1 MKKKGFTLIELMVV
15 VVIIGIL
22 AAIAIP
28 NFVKVIDRAKV
39 ASVKANMKTLQTTIE
54 AMSVDHMGRYP
65 NSNIDQAPIQN
76 ELPSNFKN
84 PYDGTDAL
92 AGNALV
98 FGIPTGTEGAAGYQ
112 AVDAGATFAE
122 TGYTILGAGKNGISI
137 DLTLTPGQ

>member
-39 ASVKANMKTLQTTIE
+39 ASLKSNMHTLQTTIE
-54 AMSVDHMGRYP
+54 ALSIDHMGRYP
-65 NSNIDQAPIQN
+65 NSGVDQVAIKD

-84 PYDGTDAL
+84 PYDGTDVD
-92 AGNALV
+92 GNALLFV
-98 FGIPTGTEGAAGYQ
+98 SPAGTEGAAGYH

-122 TGYTILGAGKNGISI
+122 KSYTIMGAGRDGIVI

>member
-39 ASVKANMKTLQTTIE
+39 ASVKANMKTLQTTVE
-54 AMSVDHMGRYP
+54 ALSVDYMGRYP
-65 NSNIDQAPIQN
+65 NSAQDQQKIKD
-76 ELPSNFKN
+76 ELPGNFKN
-84 PYDGTDAL
+84 PYDGTDAVT
-92 AGNALV
+92 GNALV
-98 FGIPTGTEGAAGYQ
+98 FVSPAGTEGAVGYH
-112 AVDAGATFAE
+112 AVDAGASFAE
-122 TGYTILGAGKNGISI
+122 TGYTILGAGKNGIVI

>member
-39 ASVKANMKTLQTTIE
+39 ASVKSNMHTLQTTIE
-54 AMSVDHMGRYP
+54 ALSIDYMGRYP
-65 NSNIDQAPIQN
+65 NSGIDQAVVIA
-76 ELPSNFKN
+76 ELPGNFKN
-84 PYDGTDAL
+84 PYDGTDVT
-92 AGNALV
+92 GNALI
-98 FGIPTGTEGAAGYQ
+98 FGDPAGTEGASGYH

-122 TGYTILGAGKNGISI
+122 KSYTIMGAGRDGIVI

>member
-1 MKKKGFTLIELMVV
+1 MKKRGFTLIELMVV

-39 ASVKANMKTLQTTIE
+39 ASVKANMKTLQTTVE

-65 NSNIDQAPIQN
+65 NSGIDQNQIKS

-84 PYDGTDAL
+84 PYDGTDAD
-92 AGNALV
+92 GNALV
-98 FGIPTGTEGAAGYQ
+98 FGVPAGTEGATGYQ

-122 TGYTILGAGKNGISI
+122 TGYTILGAGKNGIVI